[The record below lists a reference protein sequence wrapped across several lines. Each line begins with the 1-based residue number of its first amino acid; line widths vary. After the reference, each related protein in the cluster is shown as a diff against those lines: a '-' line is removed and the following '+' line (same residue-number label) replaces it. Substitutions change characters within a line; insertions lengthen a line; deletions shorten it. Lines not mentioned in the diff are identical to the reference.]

1 VENGWVASPCARSIA
16 AGGRPP
22 GSPCAPA
29 DDAARSRPTITSARS
44 GPITA
49 LSVAEAIRLR
59 KAGAPCYALAV
70 RLRVALLAAL
80 ILAVPGVAFTRAQSP
95 ELPIFDTH
103 IHYSAPDWVEYPP
116 ERILGILQKAGI
128 KRALVSSTPD
138 DGTLTLHARDPR
150 RIVPILRPYRT
161 RDDIGHWWQD
171 PAVLAYVQE
180 RLQKNRGVHRGIG
193 EFHLFGGQTGTFVVK
208 RITELA
214 VQENIYLHAHSDEL
228 AIIELFTIEPRLK
241 VIWAHAGMSSGPQA
255 VGALLDRYPNLW
267 VDLAIRNGD
276 VAPGGTLDPGWRAVF
291 LRHPDRFLAGT
302 DTWVTS
308 RWEALPGSVAEV
320 RGYLGQLPRDVAERI
335 AFRNAERLFP

>member
-1 VENGWVASPCARSIA
+1 M
-16 AGGRPP
+16 
-22 GSPCAPA
+22 
-29 DDAARSRPTITSARS
+29 
-44 GPITA
+44 
-49 LSVAEAIRLR
+49 
-59 KAGAPCYALAV
+59 
-70 RLRVALLAAL
+70 ALLAVTLAGAG
-80 ILAVPGVAFTRAQSP
+80 AVPLGAQSP

-103 IHYSAPDWVEYPP
+103 IHYSAPDWTEYPP
-116 ERILGILQKAGI
+116 DRILGILRQAGI

-138 DGTLTLHARDPR
+138 DGTLTLYQKDSK

-171 PAVLAYVQE
+171 PSVLAYVQE
-180 RLQKNRGVHRGIG
+180 RLAKNKGVHKGIG

-228 AIIELFTIEPRLK
+228 AIVELFTIEPRLR
-241 VIWAHAGMSSGPQA
+241 VIWAHAGMSAGPQA
-255 VGALLDRYPNLW
+255 VGALLDRYPTLW

-276 VAPGGTLDPGWRAVF
+276 VAPGGRLDPAWRAVF

-302 DTWVTS
+302 DTWMTS
-308 RWEALPGSVAEV
+308 RWEALPGSVTEV
-320 RGYLGQLPRDVAERI
+320 RGYLAQLPRDVAEKI